1 MDLPIRSVTPD
12 MQRDRGAQA
21 FDDGRGVDDHYM
33 NPGAPAIKDWQ
44 FGWHQRRTERSRL
57 SGNHITDVSNMVD
70 QQLAEACPP

>member
-1 MDLPIRSVTPD
+1 MDISIRSVTPD

-33 NPGAPAIKDWQ
+33 NPGSPAIKDWQ
-44 FGWHQRRTERSRL
+44 YGWHQRRIERSRKT
-57 SGNHITDVSNMVD
+57 GNQVQPV